1 MMSNDKILRIV
12 LASTVLLGLS
22 WPAAA
27 QQQAEGT
34 VARLELNIAPFSAAT
49 EAGSVGRFD
58 ALGADEAGWGLDRD
72 GRAGHLRRS
81 RAQGNPEDV
90 RAR

>member
-58 ALGADEAGWGLDRD
+58 ALEADEQD
-72 GRAGHLRRS
+72 GDSTETAEPVTSG
-81 RAQGNPEDV
+81 A
-90 RAR
+90 RARRVT